1 MVILD
6 GMRLEMMEFPFNPVP
21 YICFLLHCAL
31 ICCCTR
37 YMCLIEFCFVFSFK
51 IKLLYLCVR
60 KKSTSTFLILQYNLK
75 FNFFTFTQVYFWPDT
90 YNYFH
95 LSKMSEYIYT
105 ADYKTDEDQIVD
117 QMWSVHNTEA

>member
-1 MVILD
+1 
-6 GMRLEMMEFPFNPVP
+6 
-21 YICFLLHCAL
+21 
-31 ICCCTR
+31 
-37 YMCLIEFCFVFSFK
+37 MCLIEFCFVFSFK